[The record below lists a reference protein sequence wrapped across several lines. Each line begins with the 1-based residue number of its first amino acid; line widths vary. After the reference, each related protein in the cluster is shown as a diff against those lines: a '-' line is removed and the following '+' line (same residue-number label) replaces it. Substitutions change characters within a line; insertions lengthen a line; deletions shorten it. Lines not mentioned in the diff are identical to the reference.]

1 MAFSVVAS
9 SSLLS
14 SRVSTP
20 LKKQNK
26 RNSRNSHAFSC
37 KAMSDAEID
46 AKYPVGG
53 SVYKVKSFW
62 TFPSVFPLSCSV
74 VTIHHRQNQCLLL
87 ILAMKEKKKKLFAFS
102 NWSFFLPYADDE
114 AEIRENLCS
123 PLCFLFIQK
132 IKLKTL
138 KWNIFFPSYSSIK
151 LLQVVLDCSQSNI
164 ALGLLLKPGE
174 DGRPVVKT
182 VRPGGK
188 ALGKVS
194 VGDTILATTYVGLTN
209 ISENSW
215 GKADRGWVDTAA
227 VSYDDANAAMT
238 TNANT
243 IGLILDHEYKPSGGG
258 ARAVTSSNGED
269 AKAWA
274 KAKAAELK
282 AKRSR

>member
-1 MAFSVVAS
+1 
-9 SSLLS
+9 
-14 SRVSTP
+14 
-20 LKKQNK
+20 
-26 RNSRNSHAFSC
+26 
-37 KAMSDAEID
+37 
-46 AKYPVGG
+46 
-53 SVYKVKSFW
+53 
-62 TFPSVFPLSCSV
+62 
-74 VTIHHRQNQCLLL
+74 
-87 ILAMKEKKKKLFAFS
+87 MKH
-102 NWSFFLPYADDE
+102 
-114 AEIRENLCS
+114 
-123 PLCFLFIQK
+123 
-132 IKLKTL
+132 
-138 KWNIFFPSYSSIK
+138 FFPSYSSIK

-215 GKADRGWVDTAA
+215 GKADRGWVDTAT
-227 VSYDDANAAMT
+227 VSYNDANAAMT

-274 KAKAAELK
+274 KSKAAELK

>member
-1 MAFSVVAS
+1 M
-9 SSLLS
+9 
-14 SRVSTP
+14 
-20 LKKQNK
+20 
-26 RNSRNSHAFSC
+26 
-37 KAMSDAEID
+37 
-46 AKYPVGG
+46 
-53 SVYKVKSFW
+53 
-62 TFPSVFPLSCSV
+62 
-74 VTIHHRQNQCLLL
+74 
-87 ILAMKEKKKKLFAFS
+87 
-102 NWSFFLPYADDE
+102 
-114 AEIRENLCS
+114 
-123 PLCFLFIQK
+123 
-132 IKLKTL
+132 
-138 KWNIFFPSYSSIK
+138 
-151 LLQVVLDCSQSNI
+151 DCSQSNI

-209 ISENSW
+209 ISEDSW
-215 GKADRGWVDTAA
+215 GKADRGWVDTAT

>member
-53 SVYKVKSFW
+53 SVYK
-62 TFPSVFPLSCSV
+62 
-74 VTIHHRQNQCLLL
+74 
-87 ILAMKEKKKKLFAFS
+87 
-102 NWSFFLPYADDE
+102 
-114 AEIRENLCS
+114 
-123 PLCFLFIQK
+123 
-132 IKLKTL
+132 
-138 KWNIFFPSYSSIK
+138 
-151 LLQVVLDCSQSNI
+151 VVLDCSQSNI

-209 ISENSW
+209 ISEDSW

>member
-1 MAFSVVAS
+1 MSSVDLGDEREEEEAVCILQLIIFFALRRRRS
-9 SSLLS
+9 RDTRKSLLS
-14 SRVSTP
+14 S
-20 LKKQNK
+20 
-26 RNSRNSHAFSC
+26 
-37 KAMSDAEID
+37 
-46 AKYPVGG
+46 
-53 SVYKVKSFW
+53 
-62 TFPSVFPLSCSV
+62 
-74 VTIHHRQNQCLLL
+74 LLP
-87 ILAMKEKKKKLFAFS
+87 FHS
-102 NWSFFLPYADDE
+102 
-114 AEIRENLCS
+114 
-123 PLCFLFIQK
+123 K

-138 KWNIFFPSYSSIK
+138 KRNIFFPSSYSSIK

-215 GKADRGWVDTAA
+215 GKADRGWVDTAT